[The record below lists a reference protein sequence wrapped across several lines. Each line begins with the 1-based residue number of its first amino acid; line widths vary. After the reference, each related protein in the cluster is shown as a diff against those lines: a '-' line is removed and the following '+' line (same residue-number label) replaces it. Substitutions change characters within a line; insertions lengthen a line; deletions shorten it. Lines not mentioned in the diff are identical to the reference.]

1 MVRRSGL
8 ARDREQ
14 PPEEEKEE
22 EDDEP
27 GLSVASYHPIC
38 SV

>member
-27 GLSVASYHPIC
+27 GLSVASYHTIC